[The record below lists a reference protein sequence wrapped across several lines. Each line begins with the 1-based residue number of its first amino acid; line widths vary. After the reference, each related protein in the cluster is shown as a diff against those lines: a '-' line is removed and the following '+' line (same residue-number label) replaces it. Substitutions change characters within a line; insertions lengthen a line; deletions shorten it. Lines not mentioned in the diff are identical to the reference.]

1 MIDHISISVSNLAN
15 STKFYKSVL
24 AELGLEVLVSRETT
38 VGFGKKYP
46 EFWLNERAPH
56 SPESAIDGF
65 HVCLRASS
73 VEQVNEFHKQAL
85 SNGGT
90 SNGEPGFRKQYSNS
104 YYAAFIQDFDNN
116 RIEAVTF
123 VS

>member
-1 MIDHISISVSNLAN
+1 MIDHVSIPVSKLAE
-15 STKFYKSVL
+15 SAEFYKSVL
-24 AELGLEVLVSRETT
+24 SALGLELLVSRETT

-46 EFWLNERAPH
+46 EFWLNERV
-56 SPESAIDGF
+56 SYSSESVSDGF

-104 YYAAFIQDFDNN
+104 YYAAFIQD
-116 RIEAVTF
+116 
-123 VS
+123 

>member
-1 MIDHISISVSNLAN
+1 MIDHVSIPVSKLAE
-15 STKFYKSVL
+15 SAEFYKSVL
-24 AELGLEVLVSRETT
+24 SALGLELLVSRETT

-46 EFWLNERAPH
+46 EFWLNERVSH
-56 SPESAIDGF
+56 SPDGVPDGF

-73 VEQVNEFHKQAL
+73 IEQVKVFHEKAL
-85 SNGGT
+85 ACGGK
-90 SNGEPGFRKQYSNS
+90 SSGEPGFRKQYSSS
-104 YYAAFIQDFDNN
+104 YYAAFIQDLDGN